1 MVELHFLDPLSLS
14 RIASI
19 DLDNKL
25 QVGNGMSYF
34 YDRIFN
40 GWCKTSKISVS
51 FGYIQDSDRPLWAD
65 TPLPSSHPTDKEN
78 VMRVRNKLVF

>member
-40 GWCKTSKISVS
+40 G
-51 FGYIQDSDRPLWAD
+51 
-65 TPLPSSHPTDKEN
+65 
-78 VMRVRNKLVF
+78 